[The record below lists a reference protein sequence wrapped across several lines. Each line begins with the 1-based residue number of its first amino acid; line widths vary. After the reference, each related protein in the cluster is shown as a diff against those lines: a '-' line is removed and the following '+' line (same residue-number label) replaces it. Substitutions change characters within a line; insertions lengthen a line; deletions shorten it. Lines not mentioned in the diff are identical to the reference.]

1 MHFFL
6 TVFRNGNNRDHRM
19 PYRFRQCCSVLNAI
33 INKSTLTAHTF
44 RRADQITLCMEL
56 NNFGVALK
64 FFKSIQRVADFFNTV
79 YLALFRRVALKVQR
93 TRCSEHTR
101 NILYIVQLP
110 AFLATFCDDIHTKP
124 GRKFP
129 DLLTLIFVMDNKR
142 LVQQPD
148 GMHTVARPHDDGR
161 FQLQAV
167 HKIDSFFFCLR
178 QIFFFVRRPKHIYI
192 RHHADDCMNLFDA
205 ASDTRR

>member
-1 MHFFL
+1 MPHRFL
-6 TVFRNGNNRDHRM
+6 
-19 PYRFRQCCSVLNAI
+19 QCCSIFDAVV
-33 INKSTLTAHTF
+33 NKGTLATHTLC
-44 RRADQITLCMEL
+44 RTDQIALCMEL

-129 DLLTLIFVMDNKR
+129 DLLTLIFVTDNKW
-142 LVQQPD
+142 LVQQPN
-148 GMHTVARPHDDGR
+148 GMHAIARPHNDGR

-167 HKIDSFFFCLR
+167 HKIDSFFFCLW
-178 QIFFFVRRPKHIYI
+178 QCSLFVRRTKHIYI
-192 RHHADDCMNLFDA
+192 RHHADDGMNLFDA